1 MKKLVRL
8 LIVLILL
15 WVAALVL
22 AACSNG
28 NEAVQKSETSSSES
42 SNALFRLGTL
52 PAESAIPMLLAKENT
67 KELEVIKS

>member
-42 SNALFRLGTL
+42 SNALFRLGAL
-52 PAESAIPMLLAKENT
+52 PAESAIPRILAKENT
-67 KELEVIKS
+67 NEFGVIKS